1 MVFVGERKKKKE
13 GPLFHCEQRKRERE
27 REMFPRLLIGWRGPE
42 DESRTRRF
50 FVTGIGYIT
59 RNFWWEAVRRR
70 RKCTLCFAQAGSEFY
85 VSWDFWRLAIRTND
99 ENHCIVY
106 RIRIFRRAI

>member
-59 RNFWWEAVRRR
+59 RNFWWEAVEEENV
-70 RKCTLCFAQAGSEFY
+70 LFASLRQDPNFMSPGIFGVWQY
-85 VSWDFWRLAIRTND
+85 VQTMKITVSYT
-99 ENHCIVY
+99 E
-106 RIRIFRRAI
+106 